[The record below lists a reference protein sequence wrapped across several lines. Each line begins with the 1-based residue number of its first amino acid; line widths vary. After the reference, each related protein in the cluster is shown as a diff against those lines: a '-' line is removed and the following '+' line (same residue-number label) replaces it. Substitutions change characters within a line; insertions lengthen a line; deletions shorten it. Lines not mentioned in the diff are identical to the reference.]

1 MSRLGQARSGYAG
14 AEGEHQQAD
23 TGDAD
28 GRVPSAT
35 RSVKI
40 TIIAIGDLGA
50 HSDGYADNVSLILTR

>member
-1 MSRLGQARSGYAG
+1 
-14 AEGEHQQAD
+14 
-23 TGDAD
+23 
-28 GRVPSAT
+28 VPSAT